1 MPLELCVGSAAVSLQ
16 VQQRGR
22 GKGISFQCGT
32 LEIKGCRGLLCLLR
46 EAVLKL
52 QVTTCLKSS
61 GELLNGSRHSVDF
74 IGARPGGLG
83 GPALL
88 PPQLR
93 SPEGSP
99 TGTGSPAIKNK
110 AAALH

>member
-1 MPLELCVGSAAVSLQ
+1 MSLELCVGNAAVSLQ
-16 VQQRGR
+16 VQQRR
-22 GKGISFQCGT
+22 HGKGISFQRGT
-32 LEIKGCRGLLCLLR
+32 LKIKGCRGLR

-61 GELLNGSRHSVDF
+61 GELLNGSRHSIDF
-74 IGARPGGLG
+74 ISAWPGGLG
-83 GPALL
+83 RPALL

-99 TGTGSPAIKNK
+99 TGTGSPTIKNK
-110 AAALH
+110 AAALR